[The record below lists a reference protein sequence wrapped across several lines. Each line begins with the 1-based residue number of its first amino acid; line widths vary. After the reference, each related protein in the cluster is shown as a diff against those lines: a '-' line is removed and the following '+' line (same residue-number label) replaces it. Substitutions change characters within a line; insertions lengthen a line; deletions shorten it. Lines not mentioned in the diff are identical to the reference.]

1 MLMLIIQATYNYL
14 KINNNAYK
22 FLILYI
28 DKNTNIFPF
37 IIHLLSIL
45 INNQK
50 TQSNDLYIM

>member
-1 MLMLIIQATYNYL
+1 MLIIQATYNYL